1 LRSGGA
7 HPVDFAAIVV
17 YVACFMVRA
26 GIQVIASRMI
36 DARKTT
42 ISRFLEQDAAWGA
55 RPEVIRRA
63 NTALF
68 ELSEAIAGSGAA
80 RGPLT
85 VEAGFDELNPTSRSV
100 TRESGCR
107 FPIDGRARTS
117 CSSRVERRGSQT
129 TSRHATRTA

>member
-7 HPVDFAAIVV
+7 LPVDFVAIVV
-17 YVACFMVRA
+17 YVACFMVLDNVA
-26 GIQVIASRMI
+26 A
-36 DARKTT
+36 T
-42 ISRFLEQDAAWGA
+42 ISRFLEQQDAAWGA

-63 NTALF
+63 DAALF
-68 ELSEAIAGSGAA
+68 GLSEAIAGSGAA

-85 VEAGFDELNPTSRSV
+85 VEARFDELNPTSRSV

-117 CSSRVERRGSQT
+117 CSSRAERRGSQT